1 MTQEERDQLRRRVER
16 TFGSTPVGEAI
27 GPVRAIVGPRMPG
40 GQEAAELART
50 KLYNGDEPTPK
61 ERAAL
66 EVMIRLLRPALLC
79 RGTVFDDLSANN
91 QYAAD
96 LRTLW
101 TNFRALIGPL
111 AFSAGR
117 VDAQDGRALG
127 TAFLVASN
135 RIMTNDHVL
144 DALSYGT
151 FEIERGQGTVHFQWR
166 WEPANTE
173 GPVMITRVVAH
184 DAVLD
189 VALLEIDPPAG
200 FAHQPFEF
208 ATADPV
214 AGDYVAVVGYP
225 MRDRNNRNP
234 AFTDQLFEGKYDVKR
249 AAPGEIVRTQ
259 APVAF
264 HDCSTLGG
272 NSGSPVLSLRSAK
285 IVGLHRSGEFMYRNE
300 AVQMSALRQFL
311 DVADH

>member
-1 MTQEERDQLRRRVER
+1 MTPEERELLRRRVER
-16 TFGSTPVGEAI
+16 TFGARSVDKAI

-40 GQEAAELART
+40 GQEAAERART
-50 KLYNGDEPTPK
+50 KLYNGDEPTPT

-79 RGTVFDDLSANN
+79 RGTAFDDLATNN
-91 QYAAD
+91 EYADD
-96 LRTLW
+96 LRTQW
-101 TNFRALIGPL
+101 TSFRAQMGTL

-117 VDAQDGRALG
+117 VDAQDGRPLG
-127 TAFLVASN
+127 TAFLVAPN
-135 RIMTNDHVL
+135 RILTNDHVL

-173 GPVMITRVVAH
+173 GPVMITRAIAH
-184 DAVLD
+184 DGVLD

-200 FAHQPFEF
+200 FAHQPFELD
-208 ATADPV
+208 TADPAV
-214 AGDYVAVVGYP
+214 GDYVAVVGYP
-225 MRDRNNRNP
+225 MRDRSNRNP

-249 AAPGEIVRTQ
+249 GAPGEIVRTQ
-259 APVAF
+259 TPVAF

-285 IVGLHRSGEFMYRNE
+285 VVGLHRSGVFMYRNE
-300 AVQMSALRQFL
+300 AVQVSALRSFL
-311 DVADH
+311 AGAGP